1 MKQSLQLKISQQ
13 LTMTPQL
20 QQAIKLLQLST
31 LELSQEITDQLYS
44 NPLLEDTNEV
54 DNSAQMENQ
63 PEVTQHESEIN
74 DQKLEI
80 STDQINN
87 TKSTE
92 QATENMEWDN
102 SFDFDAQSFGNTV
115 SGSNPSNLKSEFNLD
130 QVYQVTQS
138 LKDHILWQLN
148 LTPFGSDDHNIAE
161 TLTDALDDDGLLKA
175 NIADIFDLNS
185 SRDDEGE
192 NTVESEIL
200 AVLKRLQQ
208 FDPPGVFARNLQ
220 ECLIIQLDQ
229 LAITTPFLGEAK
241 KLVNQFLEDI
251 GKLTSEKL
259 LKKTQI
265 SITELKGAINLIRSL
280 NPHPGESLQENIAE
294 YIIPD
299 AYVTKIANTWRVR
312 LNDEHNPKL
321 RINETYKNL
330 IKQSD
335 NSQENMY
342 LKNSLAEAKWFI
354 KSLESRNETL
364 LRVVNCIVEL
374 QEDFFEFGPV
384 SMKPMILSDISERLE
399 LHESTVSR
407 VTTAKYLATPQGIY
421 ELKYFFSS
429 HVATATG
436 GECSSTAVS
445 AILKELINA
454 EIPHKPLSD
463 SKLTE
468 LLQEQGINIARRT
481 VAKYREGLNIP
492 SSSERKRFDD
502 VI

>member
-54 DNSAQMENQ
+54 DNAGRMEGHA
-63 PEVTQHESEIN
+63 EITQNENAIN

-80 STDQINN
+80 FDDQITD
-87 TKSTE
+87 TKTTE
-92 QATENMEWDN
+92 QATENMEWEN
-102 SFDFDAQSFGNTV
+102 PFDFDTQSFGNTV
-115 SGSNPSNLKSEFNLD
+115 SSHNLSNSKSELNLD

-148 LTPFGSDDHNIAE
+148 LTPFGPDDHSIAE
-161 TLTDALDDDGLLKA
+161 TLTDALDDDGLLKV

-185 SRDDEGE
+185 PKRDEEDRA
-192 NTVESEIL
+192 ESEIL

-208 FDPPGVFARNLQ
+208 FDPPGIFARNLK

-229 LAITTPFLGEAK
+229 LAVTTPFLNEAK
-241 KLVNQFLEDI
+241 RLVNQFLEDI

-265 SITELKGAINLIRSL
+265 SMTELKGAINLIRSL

-294 YIIPD
+294 YITPD
-299 AYVTKIANTWRVR
+299 AYVTKISNTWRVR
-312 LNDEHNPKL
+312 LNNEHNPKL

-399 LHESTVSR
+399 LHESTISR

-429 HVATATG
+429 HVATASG

-463 SKLTE
+463 NKLTE

-481 VAKYREGLNIP
+481 VAKYREGLSIP
-492 SSSERKRFDD
+492 SSSERKRFDN